1 MEILNNLWLAVS
13 TPNEELM
20 NLITIPLFFVE
31 VFIIMQLFIYIADIK
46 ASTYQKII
54 YIISASFSSIITNF
68 FIPNPFN
75 IFLNYFVIIILIYT
89 IFKSSFLK
97 TISSF
102 VFSLICFNLIQILTL
117 NPYITLLNISAEQL
131 NVIPFYKL
139 LYLFIMY
146 LFTLIIIS
154 FLKNKK
160 YRLNILDDIDKKNKI
175 IIISNLFFGI
185 LAIFVQ
191 SITLFYY
198 VDKLPIIITF
208 LSFISLLAYFIISIY
223 SLTRVFKLILTT
235 RKLESAEAY
244 NNTLHI

>member
-117 NPYITLLNISAEQL
+117 NPYIT
-131 NVIPFYKL
+131 
-139 LYLFIMY
+139 
-146 LFTLIIIS
+146 
-154 FLKNKK
+154 
-160 YRLNILDDIDKKNKI
+160 
-175 IIISNLFFGI
+175 
-185 LAIFVQ
+185 
-191 SITLFYY
+191 
-198 VDKLPIIITF
+198 
-208 LSFISLLAYFIISIY
+208 
-223 SLTRVFKLILTT
+223 
-235 RKLESAEAY
+235 
-244 NNTLHI
+244 

>member
-1 MEILNNLWLAVS
+1 
-13 TPNEELM
+13 
-20 NLITIPLFFVE
+20 
-31 VFIIMQLFIYIADIK
+31 
-46 ASTYQKII
+46 
-54 YIISASFSSIITNF
+54 
-68 FIPNPFN
+68 
-75 IFLNYFVIIILIYT
+75 
-89 IFKSSFLK
+89 
-97 TISSF
+97 
-102 VFSLICFNLIQILTL
+102 
-117 NPYITLLNISAEQL
+117 
-131 NVIPFYKL
+131 
-139 LYLFIMY
+139 MY

-223 SLTRVFKLILTT
+223 SLTKVFKLNF
-235 RKLESAEAY
+235 
-244 NNTLHI
+244 NN